1 MEEIRVFE
9 KIDDKKKTL
18 DSKRPLN
25 NHQLKNLKKYFDIE
39 LTYNS
44 NAIEGNTL
52 TITETKVIL
61 EDGIT
66 IGKGKSLK
74 EHLEVINH
82 KEAIDYVD
90 DIVSKNLDISESVIK
105 NLHYIIL
112 KSIDNK
118 NAGQYR
124 KTNVLIS
131 GSKHRPPE
139 SFLVEEKMREL
150 LSWYFENKNILH
162 PIQLAAE
169 FHFRY
174 VYIHP
179 FIDGNGRSARLL
191 MNLILMRNGYPITVI
206 ETEHREEYMRALEKA
221 STEGNL
227 HDFINLVA
235 SQVEKSIDTYLYIIG

>member
-1 MEEIRVFE
+1 MFQ
-9 KIDDKKKTL
+9 KIDAKKAVL
-18 DSKRPLN
+18 DSKRPLSKES
-25 NHQLKNLKKYFDIE
+25 LDNLKRYFDVE

-90 DIVSKNLDISESVIK
+90 DIVSKNIDISERVIK
-105 NLHYIIL
+105 DLNYIIL
-112 KSIDNK
+112 KSINNA
-118 NAGQYR
+118 NAGKYR
-124 KTNVLIS
+124 NTNVLIS
-131 GSKHRPPE
+131 GSSHRPVE
-139 SFLVEEKMREL
+139 HFLVEEKMKEL
-150 LSWYFENKNILH
+150 INWYNVNKNKIH
-162 PIQLAAE
+162 PIELAAE

-179 FIDGNGRSARLL
+179 FINGNGRSARLL
-191 MNLILMRNGYPITVI
+191 MNLILMRNGYPISVI
-206 ETEHREEYMRALEKA
+206 KNDNREEYMKALETA
-221 STEGNL
+221 STTGEL
-227 HDFINLVA
+227 KSFVDLVA
-235 SQVEKSIDTYLYIIG
+235 DAVDKSLDIYLYIIQ

>member
-1 MEEIRVFE
+1 MFK
-9 KIDDKKKTL
+9 KIDEKKVIL

-25 NHQLKNLKKYFDIE
+25 MNAIDNLKKYFDVE

-61 EDGIT
+61 EEGLT
-66 IGKGKSLK
+66 IGRGKSLR

-82 KEAIDYVD
+82 KEAIDYIE
-90 DIVSKNLDISESVIK
+90 DIVSKNIKISEKVIRD
-105 NLHYIIL
+105 LHYIIL

-118 NAGQYR
+118 NAGVYR

-131 GSKHRPPE
+131 GSEHRPVE
-139 SFLVEEKMREL
+139 HFLVHERMNEL
-150 LSWYFENKNILH
+150 IDWYKENKDKLH
-162 PIQLAAE
+162 PISFAAE

-179 FIDGNGRSARLL
+179 FIDGNGRTARLL
-191 MNLILMRNGYPITVI
+191 MNLILMSSGYPITVI
-206 ETEHREEYMRALEKA
+206 KTENRDIYMEALEKA
-221 STEGNL
+221 STQSDISE
-227 HDFINLVA
+227 FI
-235 SQVEKSIDTYLYIIG
+235 SIVSEAVDRSLDTYLYIIS